1 LNGCAI
7 KFLCVFI
14 SSQKNHILKDN
25 LIGNYYS
32 PLFMKIYYSNVCYKI
47 EKVILQEK
55 FEKIKLLQIFLPI
68 VSEITLQ
75 IHSFLIIFFIKD
87 VKNGLLIILMVR
99 ICQK

>member
-1 LNGCAI
+1 MEAQRCGTACTPSGPAL
-7 KFLCVFI
+7 
-14 SSQKNHILKDN
+14 ILKDN
-25 LIGNYYS
+25 LIRNYYS

-75 IHSFLIIFFIKD
+75 IHSFLIIF
-87 VKNGLLIILMVR
+87 LSRMLRMVY
-99 ICQK
+99 